1 MKKDLIEMVFILDR
15 SGSMGNVVNQTIEG
29 FNELILKQKALPGE
43 AIISTVLFDHEFHV
57 LHNRVPLETV
67 KRLTKEDYYVRGTT
81 ALLDAMGRSIMKIRR
96 YHHDLTPDQRPEKTV
111 FVITTDGLE
120 NASRSFDYQDVKT
133 LIESQKAEYGWEFM
147 FLGANI
153 DSVRVASRVGIHKD
167 RATNFHSDAQGTA
180 LNYRVLNETVS
191 DIRKHKRVSS
201 QWKDK
206 IDADYKN
213 RK

>member
-1 MKKDLIEMVFILDR
+1 MVFILDR

-57 LHNRVPLETV
+57 LHNRAPLEDISL
-67 KRLTKEDYYVRGTT
+67 LTKEDYYVRGTT

-96 YHHDLTPDQRPEKTV
+96 YHHDLDENQRPEKTV

-120 NASRSFDYQDVKT
+120 NASRSFDYQDVKA
-133 LIESQKAEYGWEFM
+133 LIASQKAEYGWEFM

-153 DSVRVASRVGIHKD
+153 DAISVASKVGIHKD

-180 LNYRVLNETVS
+180 LNYQVLNETVS
-191 DIRKHKRVSS
+191 DIRKHKRVSK

-206 IDADYKN
+206 IDADYKK